1 MLRQNFGLLLGHQ
14 YAGHRMSEIGHSRRS
29 RSNLR
34 MTQFSLEQSRGLPL
48 RQPFH
53 GQTLPI
59 RASGVANLNQP
70 DDQFNRNRP

>member
-34 MTQFSLEQSRGLPL
+34 MTQFSLKPSRRRSVLQRLRPVAREVLTAVVGPGAGLLVPK
-48 RQPFH
+48 
-53 GQTLPI
+53 
-59 RASGVANLNQP
+59 
-70 DDQFNRNRP
+70 

>member
-34 MTQFSLEQSRGLPL
+34 MTQFSLKPPSALL
-48 RQPFH
+48 
-53 GQTLPI
+53 T
-59 RASGVANLNQP
+59 
-70 DDQFNRNRP
+70 